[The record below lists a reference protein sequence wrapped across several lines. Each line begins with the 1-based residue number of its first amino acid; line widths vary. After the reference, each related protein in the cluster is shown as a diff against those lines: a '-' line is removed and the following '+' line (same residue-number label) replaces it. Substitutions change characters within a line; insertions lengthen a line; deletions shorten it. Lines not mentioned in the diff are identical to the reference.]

1 VTEPESKRPELLHCE
16 VARNGAA
23 AWVKP
28 VGELDLDT
36 AHRVESAL
44 TGLRDEGYGELV
56 LDLRGLTFM
65 DSTGLRL
72 VIRWDTAAR
81 ESGFRFA
88 VVPGEE
94 VVQRVF
100 RLTGMD
106 EHLTLADPSA
116 GAEPR
121 SES

>member
-1 VTEPESKRPELLHCE
+1 MRRESESSTPSGELRCDI
-16 VARNGAA
+16 ARNGQTV
-23 AWVKP
+23 WVQP
-28 VGELDLDT
+28 HGELDLDSV
-36 AHRVESAL
+36 HRVEVAL
-44 TGLRDEGYGELV
+44 EELRAEGCDDVV

-81 ESGFRFA
+81 ADGFRFA

-106 EHLTLADPSA
+106 GHLTVADP
-116 GAEPR
+116 PPHP
-121 SES
+121 